1 MIDTLQLKI
10 AAEKAIQ
17 TAHKAVA
24 PLKLF
29 ATSFSAAESTQG
41 SAIRVPVFNIGNAAE
56 FNADSNNYAG
66 TTQDVAGVDVN
77 LDKHFVKSVYYT
89 DRDMVECNVDFFT
102 EAGRG
107 IGEQLGRAAV
117 KQVTG
122 MLTNSNVT
130 NSTVL
135 TLANF
140 ADKKNIA
147 NLYKIADDN
156 DLNPADVVLLLTPAA
171 YAAVLANLDANVF
184 GGNEAIRD
192 GMIPS
197 LYGFSGVVM
206 ANTLASG
213 LNGVMVH
220 KEAIGIAGRYLA
232 PDASAY
238 SEVGQITDE
247 ATGLTIGFRR
257 FAIPETGKRYIA
269 GEMLY
274 GAALLQKDKIVL
286 IKNA

>member
-41 SAIRVPVFNIGNAAE
+41 SAIRVPVFNIGAAAE

-66 TTQDVAGVDVN
+66 TTQDVTGVDVN

-122 MLTNSNVT
+122 MLTNSNIT
-130 NSTVL
+130 KNAVL
-135 TLANF
+135 TL
-140 ADKKNIA
+140 
-147 NLYKIADDN
+147 
-156 DLNPADVVLLLTPAA
+156 T
-171 YAAVLANLDANVF
+171 
-184 GGNEAIRD
+184 
-192 GMIPS
+192 
-197 LYGFSGVVM
+197 
-206 ANTLASG
+206 
-213 LNGVMVH
+213 
-220 KEAIGIAGRYLA
+220 
-232 PDASAY
+232 
-238 SEVGQITDE
+238 
-247 ATGLTIGFRR
+247 
-257 FAIPETGKRYIA
+257 
-269 GEMLY
+269 
-274 GAALLQKDKIVL
+274 
-286 IKNA
+286 

>member
-10 AAEKAIQ
+10 AAEKAIK
-17 TAHKAVA
+17 TAHKAIA

-29 ATSFSAAESTQG
+29 ATSFSAAESIQG

-56 FNADSNNYAG
+56 FNADTNNYAG

-77 LDKHFVKSVYYT
+77 LDKHFVKSVFYT
-89 DRDMVECNVDFFT
+89 DRDLVECNDDFFT

-107 IGEQLGRAAV
+107 IGEQLSRAAV
-117 KQVTG
+117 TQVTG
-122 MLTNSNVT
+122 MLTNAQIT
-130 NSTVL
+130 KSTVL

-171 YAAVLANLDANVF
+171 FAAVLANLDADVY

-192 GMIPS
+192 GMIPG
-197 LYGFSGVVM
+197 LYGFGGVVM

-220 KEAIGIAGRYLA
+220 KEAIGIASRYLA

-238 SEVGQITDE
+238 SEVSQITDE

-257 FAIPETGKRYIA
+257 FAVPETGKRYIA

>member
-10 AAEKAIQ
+10 AAEKAVQ

-41 SAIRVPVFNIGNAAE
+41 AAIRVPVFNIGYAAE

-66 TTQDVAGVDVN
+66 TTQDVTGVDVN
-77 LDKHFVKSVYYT
+77 LDKHFVKSVFYT
-89 DRDMVECNVDFFT
+89 DRDMVECNVDFFS

-122 MLTNSNVT
+122 LLTNSNVT
-130 NSTVL
+130 KNATL
-135 TLANF
+135 TLAQF

-147 NLYKIADDN
+147 SLYKVADDN
-156 DLNPADVVLLLTPAA
+156 DLSPADCVLLLTPAA
-171 YAAVLANLDANVF
+171 FANVLANLDADVY
-184 GGNEAIRD
+184 GGTDAIRD
-192 GMIPS
+192 GMIPG

-206 ANTLASG
+206 VNTLATG
-213 LNGVMVH
+213 LNGVIVH

-238 SEVGQITDE
+238 SEVGQMTDE

-257 FAIPETGKRYIA
+257 FAVPETGKRFIA